1 MSHAGAAAPEVSV
14 VMPCLN
20 EEAAI
25 GACIEKIRRTFDQAG
40 LDGEIVVCD
49 NGSTDRSVAIA
60 EAMGARV
67 VHQPERGYGNA
78 YLKGFDS
85 ARGRYLVMGDADD
98 TYDFTLI
105 PEFLKALREGG
116 NAFVTG
122 SRYLG
127 GGDGN
132 ITGLHRWF
140 GNPALT
146 RILNALFGTRY
157 TDVYCGFRAFSREAY
172 ERIRPVSP
180 GMEFNLEL
188 AINAGL
194 AGLKTAEIPIVLAP
208 RKGESKL
215 RTFRD
220 GWRSLRMMLLYSPN
234 QLFLVPG
241 SVLLSLG
248 LLLHVAV
255 LLGLVR
261 FGGRP
266 AAGVTAVFATVLSV
280 VGFEIL
286 SLGLHA
292 KTYSWSRRF
301 DHDNRFLGG
310 FYSRFTLETGLLM
323 GLGLA
328 LAGLAILA
336 TIVVEW
342 VKSDLLPLPHP
353 EWASFGATLDHPRT
367 EHGVLLV
374 VHLGHV
380 HEAARGTAMTEPAE
394 SRPWSTIEL
403 RLAALIVLI
412 AAALWAP
419 RLRGPLDLRYDAGVY
434 YILGRS
440 LAEGHGYRLLN
451 EPGAI
456 EAIQY
461 PPVLPAVA
469 ALHRAGPGN
478 QRSRRGRPC
487 APAHD
492 GAAVSR
498 VRPCVVRAGA
508 TVPVAGFAF
517 AAALLAILNA
527 QVVFSPTTSRPT
539 CPTPP
544 SPCSSSSTRRIRGGG
559 TRRDG
564 IRPAHRRRG
573 AARRVG
579 GAEPGAT
586 PLA

>member
-67 VHQPERGYGNA
+67 VYQPERGYGNA

-98 TYDFTLI
+98 TYDFSLI

-132 ITGLHRWF
+132 ITALHRWF

-301 DHDNRFLGG
+301 DHHNRFLSR
-310 FYSRFTLETGLLM
+310 FYSRFTLETGLLVR
-323 GLGLA
+323 LGLT
-328 LAGLAILA
+328 LSGLVILA

-353 EWASFGATLDHPRT
+353 EWASFGATLT
-367 EHGVLLV
+367 
-374 VHLGHV
+374 
-380 HEAARGTAMTEPAE
+380 
-394 SRPWSTIEL
+394 
-403 RLAALIVLI
+403 
-412 AAALWAP
+412 
-419 RLRGPLDLRYDAGVY
+419 
-434 YILGRS
+434 ILGLS
-440 LAEGHGYRLLN
+440 
-451 EPGAI
+451 
-456 EAIQY
+456 
-461 PPVLPAVA
+461 
-469 ALHRAGPGN
+469 
-478 QRSRRGRPC
+478 
-487 APAHD
+487 
-492 GAAVSR
+492 
-498 VRPCVVRAGA
+498 
-508 TVPVAGFAF
+508 T
-517 AAALLAILNA
+517 
-527 QVVFSPTTSRPT
+527 VFSSLFISAMSMRRPEGQ
-539 CPTPP
+539 
-544 SPCSSSSTRRIRGGG
+544 R
-559 TRRDG
+559 
-564 IRPAHRRRG
+564 
-573 AARRVG
+573 
-579 GAEPGAT
+579 
-586 PLA
+586 

>member
-1 MSHAGAAAPEVSV
+1 MTHNGTTAPEVSV

-25 GACIEKIRRTFDQAG
+25 GACIEKIRRTLDQAG

-85 ARGRYLVMGDADD
+85 AHGRYLVMGDADD
-98 TYDFTLI
+98 TYDFTMI
-105 PEFLKALREGG
+105 PDFLKALRDDG

-132 ITGLHRWF
+132 ITALHRWF

-157 TDVYCGFRAFSREAY
+157 TDVYCGFRAFTREAY

-241 SVLLSLG
+241 TVLLCLG
-248 LLLHVAV
+248 LLVHLAV

-266 AAGVTAVFATVLSV
+266 AAGVTAVFATVFSV

-301 DHDNRFLGG
+301 DRDNRFLSG
-310 FYSRFTLETGLLM
+310 FYGRFKLETGLLV
-323 GLGLA
+323 GLGVA
-328 LAGLAILA
+328 LAGLAILG
-336 TIVVEW
+336 TIVVKW
-342 VKSDLLPLPHP
+342 VGSDLQPLPHP
-353 EWASFGATLDHPRT
+353 EWASFGATLT
-367 EHGVLLV
+367 IVGLS
-374 VHLGHV
+374 
-380 HEAARGTAMTEPAE
+380 TAFSSLFISAM
-394 SRPWSTIEL
+394 SMRRP
-403 RLAALIVLI
+403 
-412 AAALWAP
+412 
-419 RLRGPLDLRYDAGVY
+419 
-434 YILGRS
+434 
-440 LAEGHGYRLLN
+440 EG
-451 EPGAI
+451 
-456 EAIQY
+456 
-461 PPVLPAVA
+461 
-469 ALHRAGPGN
+469 
-478 QRSRRGRPC
+478 QR
-487 APAHD
+487 
-492 GAAVSR
+492 
-498 VRPCVVRAGA
+498 
-508 TVPVAGFAF
+508 
-517 AAALLAILNA
+517 
-527 QVVFSPTTSRPT
+527 
-539 CPTPP
+539 
-544 SPCSSSSTRRIRGGG
+544 
-559 TRRDG
+559 
-564 IRPAHRRRG
+564 
-573 AARRVG
+573 
-579 GAEPGAT
+579 
-586 PLA
+586 

>member
-127 GGDGN
+127 GGDAN
-132 ITGLHRWF
+132 ITALHRWF

-146 RILNALFGTRY
+146 RILNALFATRY

-301 DHDNRFLGG
+301 DHHNRFLSG
-310 FYSRFTLETGLLM
+310 FYGRFTLETGLLA

-353 EWASFGATLDHPRT
+353 EWASFGATLT
-367 EHGVLLV
+367 
-374 VHLGHV
+374 
-380 HEAARGTAMTEPAE
+380 
-394 SRPWSTIEL
+394 
-403 RLAALIVLI
+403 
-412 AAALWAP
+412 
-419 RLRGPLDLRYDAGVY
+419 
-434 YILGRS
+434 ILGLS
-440 LAEGHGYRLLN
+440 
-451 EPGAI
+451 
-456 EAIQY
+456 
-461 PPVLPAVA
+461 
-469 ALHRAGPGN
+469 
-478 QRSRRGRPC
+478 
-487 APAHD
+487 
-492 GAAVSR
+492 
-498 VRPCVVRAGA
+498 
-508 TVPVAGFAF
+508 T
-517 AAALLAILNA
+517 
-527 QVVFSPTTSRPT
+527 VFSSLFISAMSMRRPEGQ
-539 CPTPP
+539 
-544 SPCSSSSTRRIRGGG
+544 R
-559 TRRDG
+559 
-564 IRPAHRRRG
+564 
-573 AARRVG
+573 
-579 GAEPGAT
+579 
-586 PLA
+586 

>member
-85 ARGRYLVMGDADD
+85 PRGRYLVMGDADD

-105 PEFLKALREGG
+105 PEFLKALREGD

-132 ITGLHRWF
+132 ITALHRWF

-301 DHDNRFLGG
+301 DHDNRFLSG

-353 EWASFGATLDHPRT
+353 EWASFGATLT
-367 EHGVLLV
+367 
-374 VHLGHV
+374 
-380 HEAARGTAMTEPAE
+380 
-394 SRPWSTIEL
+394 
-403 RLAALIVLI
+403 
-412 AAALWAP
+412 
-419 RLRGPLDLRYDAGVY
+419 
-434 YILGRS
+434 ILGLS
-440 LAEGHGYRLLN
+440 
-451 EPGAI
+451 
-456 EAIQY
+456 
-461 PPVLPAVA
+461 
-469 ALHRAGPGN
+469 
-478 QRSRRGRPC
+478 
-487 APAHD
+487 
-492 GAAVSR
+492 
-498 VRPCVVRAGA
+498 
-508 TVPVAGFAF
+508 T
-517 AAALLAILNA
+517 
-527 QVVFSPTTSRPT
+527 VFSSLFISAMSMRRPEGQ
-539 CPTPP
+539 
-544 SPCSSSSTRRIRGGG
+544 R
-559 TRRDG
+559 
-564 IRPAHRRRG
+564 
-573 AARRVG
+573 
-579 GAEPGAT
+579 
-586 PLA
+586 